1 MNTLHC
7 YRRRADA
14 YREARTFWRLYIIAC
29 TALVLLGTVGG
40 WIGMAIGRAG
50 L

>member
-1 MNTLHC
+1 MIYD
-7 YRRRADA
+7 YRRRADE
-14 YREARTFWRLYIIAC
+14 YRDARTFWRIYIAVC
-29 TALVLLGTVGG
+29 TLLILLGTVGG